1 MGKDVDD
8 QQGRQQDEGVGDP
21 ETVGRRFKPDL
32 GHQRVDIS
40 APGRFERRGD
50 PPAHSVGGGHEVGG
64 LDAKKHGGAQHLGS

>member
-32 GHQRVDIS
+32 GHECVGTS
-40 APGRFERRGD
+40 APPGGFVRRGD
-50 PPAHSVGGGHEVGG
+50 PPAHPVGGGHEVCGF
-64 LDAKKHGGAQHLGS
+64 DANVSCQ

>member
-32 GHQRVDIS
+32 GHHRT
-40 APGRFERRGD
+40 GRLSD
-50 PPAHSVGGGHEVGG
+50 PAASSRESLHITQAA
-64 LDAKKHGGAQHLGS
+64 LTRDATHGSLSICALSYPR

>member
-32 GHQRVDIS
+32 GHHHPSPGIASV
-40 APGRFERRGD
+40 APDEQ
-50 PPAHSVGGGHEVGG
+50 AGHG
-64 LDAKKHGGAQHLGS
+64 LVPVKPCTYHTLP